1 MTMCTDDAHGGRR
14 SKRDAHRR
22 RRARAWRQGLRIRAS
37 EPFPHGPAGAA
48 RAAPAP
54 ASSRMESQRIA
65 ADGRRAAARIS
76 GRRRAASANAP

>member
-1 MTMCTDDAHGGRR
+1 MTMCADDAHGGRR

-48 RAAPAP
+48 RVTPAP

-65 ADGRRAAARIS
+65 TDGRRAAAPIS